1 MDISSAYSILS
12 NVYANASKAAGC
24 FYVYSYRP
32 EYDAATK
39 RTVKKDVK
47 SIGKIETK
55 DGFGQIILNN
65 KFLKEYPDFVDF
77 KVERTAFNKIHIE
90 LRKSKKSQGVNASDL
105 LQAGHM
111 KIGATYFIVE
121 VFKRSY
127 SGRALKALYDNRV
140 LTKTQYEQ
148 LLTLFIYSIY
158 EGVKRLG
165 AIEYFIRDHIVPFS
179 GFMNKDTV
187 QRLYPVLSDTFIV
200 AFYKK
205 KQEIMRADLSK
216 LRIPLATR
224 KYIALDGSNI
234 DVNSNNISNA
244 DYGNS
249 KSGNDVPIVNFL
261 ALIEQT
267 TGTIFGHC
275 SYSGHTNDIA
285 TLEGSVKQLAYFGC
299 DKYNLIVDRGYWS
312 TYNVSVMYN
321 LDIDFIMH
329 VKISHNAIK
338 KFIKNN
344 IDDLAVGNGCVKI
357 EQENEVNYACK
368 FKLMWSF
375 YNVKAQAKQRKPI
388 YLYAFYN
395 PAIAQA
401 YKSQLKDEA
410 IELNRV
416 HNEYKENLAKAVAQ
430 HKKKPTQPK
439 LTERQQDLID
449 DGIISFNTQKNRY
462 DLNNAKVSQISQ
474 ENGVWLLA
482 STQEYDCEEIFM
494 RYRQRNEIEVMYR
507 YFKNHVQADTLR
519 VSNDDHFNAKLFL
532 GLISSEFLNTLK
544 MRIVELNKDKPKKDQ
559 VKLKDN
565 SMYMTFKDLDTV
577 ECIYHNNT
585 IIHTT
590 NILKRHENLFNM
602 MGIDPI
608 VLQNTKL
615 KRATLD
621 NDIGLVE

>member
-1 MDISSAYSILS
+1 
-12 NVYANASKAAGC
+12 
-24 FYVYSYRP
+24 
-32 EYDAATK
+32 
-39 RTVKKDVK
+39 
-47 SIGKIETK
+47 
-55 DGFGQIILNN
+55 
-65 KFLKEYPDFVDF
+65 
-77 KVERTAFNKIHIE
+77 
-90 LRKSKKSQGVNASDL
+90 
-105 LQAGHM
+105 
-111 KIGATYFIVE
+111 
-121 VFKRSY
+121 
-127 SGRALKALYDNRV
+127 
-140 LTKTQYEQ
+140 
-148 LLTLFIYSIY
+148 
-158 EGVKRLG
+158 
-165 AIEYFIRDHIVPFS
+165 
-179 GFMNKDTV
+179 MNKDTV

-216 LRIPLATR
+216 LSIPLATR

-532 GLISSEFLNTLK
+532 GLISSEFLNTIK
-544 MRIVELNKDKPKKDQ
+544 MKVVEWNKDKPKKEQ

-565 SMYMTFKDLDTV
+565 SMYMTFKDLDTL

-585 IIHTT
+585 IIPTT

-602 MGIDPI
+602 MDIDPI

-621 NDIGLVE
+621 DDVGLV